1 MRLSWVHSCGAVF
14 ALGLLC
20 GSTLGQTLPDFR
32 PETYPPGL
40 RKPIPALSRSPF
52 SAVQTTDALGARAAE
67 GAAAMQAGRFQ
78 EAVTIYDELASARPT
93 NAGLLM
99 NLGMA
104 LYMAGHP
111 ADALPPLQKAVR
123 LSPALAP
130 ASLFLG
136 AALLDLGRARDAL
149 RPLQHAVTALP
160 QNADAR
166 EMLARAYLERSQFTS
181 ASVHYRMLTTMQP
194 VNPKAW
200 YGLARTYQSI
210 AEEALGALQ
219 RQSLDSSL
227 LELVVADVAVTQ
239 EKFGA
244 ALAIYRRALDGTTP
258 VGGLHEAVA
267 ELYERAGKPEW
278 AAAESRKVSRRS
290 TAECAARQAE
300 CDFLAGRF
308 RESLAAALRSPTA
321 VGRYWV
327 IRSAN
332 RLATEAVARLE
343 TLPPSVE
350 LHLIRG
356 ELAQSRGRYTE
367 SVTEVR
373 AALELSPG
381 SSTIETAL
389 AEALLHAHNLDEA
402 LPLLERL
409 NREHPADGPLLLMY
423 GDALVQSQQ
432 LERAIPILEDAV
444 KAAGALVSAR
454 ASLGRA
460 YVQAGRYQEALSH
473 LDAAA
478 REDDDGDVHY
488 QLARAYQALERP
500 VDAKK
505 ALAEYQKRR
514 ERAAPTLSG
523 DAADKPLTPPK

>member
-1 MRLSWVHSCGAVF
+1 MIPVVHGLAAAAMVVSLSG
-14 ALGLLC
+14 
-20 GSTLGQTLPDFR
+20 
-32 PETYPPGL
+32 
-40 RKPIPALSRSPF
+40 F
-52 SAVQTTDALGARAAE
+52 SAIQTADARAARAAE

-78 EAVTIYDELASARPT
+78 EAVTIYDELAAGRPGD
-93 NAGLLM
+93 AGVLM

-104 LYMAGHP
+104 RYMAGQP

-123 LSPALAP
+123 LRPALAP

-136 AALLDLGRARDAL
+136 AALLDLGRAREAL
-149 RPLQHAVTALP
+149 LPLQHAVTALP

-166 EMLARAYLERSQFTS
+166 EMLARAFLERSQFAS
-181 ASVHYRMLTTMQP
+181 ASVHYRVLTKMQP

-200 YGLARTYQSI
+200 YGLARTYEGI
-210 AEEALGALQ
+210 AEEALDALQ
-219 RQSLDSSL
+219 RQSPDSSL
-227 LELVVADVAVTQ
+227 LELVIADVAVTQ
-239 EKFGA
+239 EKFAA
-244 ALAIYRRALDGTTP
+244 ALAIYRRVLDGTPP

-278 AAAESRKVSRRS
+278 AAAESRKFKRRS
-290 TAECAARQAE
+290 TAECAARLAE
-300 CDFLAGRF
+300 CHFLAGRF
-308 RESLAAALRSPTA
+308 RESLTAGLRSPAA
-321 VGRYWV
+321 VDRYWV

-373 AALELSPG
+373 AALSLSPG
-381 SSTIETAL
+381 NSTIETAL
-389 AEALLHAHNLDEA
+389 AEALLHARNLEEA

-409 NREHPADGPLLLMY
+409 NREHPADGALLSMY

-432 LERAIPILEDAV
+432 IARAIPILEAAV
-444 KAAGALVSAR
+444 KAAGDLLSAR

-460 YVQAGRYQEALSH
+460 YLQTGRYQEALPH
-473 LDAAA
+473 LNAAA
-478 REDDDGDVHY
+478 REDEDGDVHY

-500 VDAKK
+500 IDAQR
-505 ALAEYQKRR
+505 AMAEYQRRR

-523 DAADKPLTPPK
+523 DGADKPLTPPK

>member
-1 MRLSWVHSCGAVF
+1 M
-14 ALGLLC
+14 
-20 GSTLGQTLPDFR
+20 
-32 PETYPPGL
+32 
-40 RKPIPALSRSPF
+40 IPAVPVLVAAVMMVSPARF
-52 SAVQTTDALGARAAE
+52 NAIQGPDALGARAAE
-67 GAAAMQAGRFQ
+67 GAAAMKAGKFQ
-78 EAVTIYDELASARPT
+78 EAVTIYDELASARPGD
-93 NAGLLM
+93 AGLLM

-104 LYMAGHP
+104 RYMAGQP

-123 LSPALAP
+123 LRPALAP

-136 AALLDLGRARDAL
+136 AALLDLGRAREAL
-149 RPLQHAVTALP
+149 LPLQHAVTALP

-181 ASVHYRMLTTMQP
+181 ASVQYRALTTMQP
-194 VNPKAW
+194 INPKAW
-200 YGLARTYQSI
+200 YGLARTYEGI
-210 AEEALGALQ
+210 AEEALAALE
-219 RQSLDSSL
+219 RQSPDSPL
-227 LELVVADVAVTQ
+227 LELVVADIAVTQ

-244 ALAIYRRALDGTTP
+244 ALAIYRRALDGAAP

-278 AAAESRKVSRRS
+278 AAAESRKIRRRS
-290 TAECAARQAE
+290 DAGCAARQPE

-321 VGRYWV
+321 ADRYWV

-356 ELAQSRGRYTE
+356 ELAQSRGRYPE

-373 AALELSPG
+373 AALALSPG
-381 SSTIETAL
+381 NSTIETAL
-389 AEALLHAHNLDEA
+389 AEALLHARNLDEA
-402 LPLLERL
+402 LTLLERL
-409 NREHPADGPLLLMY
+409 NREHPADGPLLSMY

-432 LERAIPILEDAV
+432 LERAIPILENAV
-444 KAAGALVSAR
+444 KAAADLLSAR

-460 YVQAGRYQEALSH
+460 YVQTGRYQEALSH
-473 LDAAA
+473 LSAAA
-478 REDDDGDVHY
+478 REDEDGDVHY
-488 QLARAYQALERP
+488 QLARAYQALGRP
-500 VDAKK
+500 ADAKK
-505 ALAEYQKRR
+505 AMAEYQRR
-514 ERAAPTLSG
+514 RDRAAPKLSG
-523 DAADKPLTPPK
+523 DASDKPLTPPK